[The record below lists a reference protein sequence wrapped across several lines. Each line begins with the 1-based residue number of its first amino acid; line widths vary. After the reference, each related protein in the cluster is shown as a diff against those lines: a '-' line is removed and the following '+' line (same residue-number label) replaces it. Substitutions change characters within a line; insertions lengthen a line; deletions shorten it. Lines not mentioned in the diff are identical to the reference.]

1 VYKIYIAEDN
11 QTNRYFLKKVLTGAG
26 YEVQS
31 FKNGKELLDALNS
44 GQPDLI
50 VTDIKMPVMDG
61 FEMIEK
67 IHELDNH
74 DHLPIIII
82 SANYKDVKNKIK
94 GYDLGANDYI
104 ILPIDEDELVAKVK
118 SMIKTKKLY
127 EELQASKERYRTV
140 LTTPVLQL

>member
-1 VYKIYIAEDN
+1 MYKIYIAEDS

-26 YEVQS
+26 YEVKT

-61 FEMIEK
+61 FEMIKK

-74 DHLPIIII
+74 DHFPIIIT

-94 GYDLGANDYI
+94 G
-104 ILPIDEDELVAKVK
+104 
-118 SMIKTKKLY
+118 
-127 EELQASKERYRTV
+127 
-140 LTTPVLQL
+140 